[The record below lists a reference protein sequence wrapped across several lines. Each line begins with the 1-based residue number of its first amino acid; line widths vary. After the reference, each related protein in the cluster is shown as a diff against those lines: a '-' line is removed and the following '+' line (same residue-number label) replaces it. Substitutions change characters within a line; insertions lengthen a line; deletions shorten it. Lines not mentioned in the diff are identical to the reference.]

1 MGFLFRGV
9 RFFYFLLILEV
20 LRGIGTYLFKVNNN
34 GKTLE
39 KGMKYVLSWL
49 GGEYHIHL
57 WNLILSLPEY

>member
-9 RFFYFLLILEV
+9 RFFYFLVILEV

-39 KGMKYVLSWL
+39 KGMKYVLS
-49 GGEYHIHL
+49 
-57 WNLILSLPEY
+57 